1 MLWFE
6 SHKRDLFLLSL
17 RNIMLHK
24 TILRT
29 IYYVLLSA
37 THTHRNLLSFF
48 YSFEIKLLIIYYFSV
63 FWGRAVDSAS
73 ASVQLTNPDLLTEG
87 LVTLLSMTME
97 SYTCF
102 HGIIIT
108 VSSVNSP
115 DHHLPFPRYPIHPQ
129 PSKTFWQDEC
139 SKLVA
144 NYANYWQLP

>member
-6 SHKRDLFLLSL
+6 SQTWFVPVIIEK
-17 RNIMLHK
+17 
-24 TILRT
+24 
-29 IYYVLLSA
+29 YYVTQNYNEDYILCLIVS
-37 THTHRNLLSFF
+37 NIQKLVELF
-48 YSFEIKLLIIYYFSV
+48 YSFEIKLLIIYDFLV